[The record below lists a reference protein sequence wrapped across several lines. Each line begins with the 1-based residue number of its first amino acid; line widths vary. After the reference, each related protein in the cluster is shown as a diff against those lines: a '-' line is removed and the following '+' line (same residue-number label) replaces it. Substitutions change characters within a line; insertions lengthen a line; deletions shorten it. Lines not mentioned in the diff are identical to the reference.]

1 MYLCD
6 IIYLED
12 CDTHREHGLERRPRL
27 GPNLEVCLLQLW
39 DCLKRLGLVHNRE
52 ERCVGGTKNIQ
63 MYSCSKL
70 YIFAMH
76 CNVTFLKLS
85 NMTTLA
91 RNMKKKTILV
101 LVYLGAVS

>member
-1 MYLCD
+1 
-6 IIYLED
+6 
-12 CDTHREHGLERRPRL
+12 
-27 GPNLEVCLLQLW
+27 
-39 DCLKRLGLVHNRE
+39 
-52 ERCVGGTKNIQ
+52 